1 MGLKIRLMTVE
12 DKPAI
17 MRILRNMPEFKP
29 DEVAVAE
36 EILDSYLRDS
46 IKSGYHIYIAE
57 TDSLVTGYI
66 CYGPT
71 PLTQNTWD
79 IYWVAV
85 APDRQSQGI
94 GKYLLATAETT
105 IKESHGE
112 MAIIETSSTPE
123 YEATRYFYLAQ
134 GYELTCRIPD
144 FYAKGDDKLIFVK
157 RLN

>member
-1 MGLKIRLMTVE
+1 MTVE
-12 DKPAI
+12 DKPVI
-17 MRILRNMPEFKP
+17 MRMLQNMPEFKP
-29 DEVAVAE
+29 DEVTVAE

-46 IKSGYHIYIAE
+46 IKSGYHIYVAE

-94 GKYLLATAETT
+94 GKYLLGTAETA
-105 IKESHGE
+105 IKESDGE

-123 YEATRYFYLAQ
+123 YEVTRHFYLAQ
-134 GYELTCRIPD
+134 GYEQTCRIPD
-144 FYAKGDDKLIFVK
+144 FYSSGDDKLIFVK
-157 RLN
+157 RLT